1 MCDLK
6 PRLNLICLVVPI
18 DSTAIS
24 LQQCQPRKKGKLI
37 RRHQRRNRLKGNRSS
52 YNNLRLKSTG
62 GIGVTPDRNRA
73 PTQLRRSGS
82 FPNRTVIYNGNLQP
96 VSWPIQFSGSKIECD
111 WIHSLWIIRRF
122 INHNTRRTNK
132 SGQISPRI
140 SPIPINPFD
149 LVNVWFMNHN
159 SFFRSSNSPK
169 TADGVSS
176 SVSFRI
182 FT

>member
-1 MCDLK
+1 MFDFNS
-6 PRLNLICLVVPI
+6 RLNPICLVVPI

-82 FPNRTVIYNGNLQP
+82 FPNRIVISNKDLI
-96 VSWPIQFSGSKIECD
+96 SKSRFIQFYGLIHKIHKNIYKSHFKENKQV
-111 WIHSLWIIRRF
+111 RA
-122 INHNTRRTNK
+122 NK
-132 SGQISPRI
+132 SSNKSDTNESI
-140 SPIPINPFD
+140 
-149 LVNVWFMNHN
+149 WFGKCLIHE
-159 SFFRSSNSPK
+159 SWFVFSE
-169 TADGVSS
+169 
-176 SVSFRI
+176 FE
-182 FT
+182 FTNNIKWCF

>member
-1 MCDLK
+1 MF
-6 PRLNLICLVVPI
+6 LVVPI

-82 FPNRTVIYNGNLQP
+82 FPNRIVIYIKKMQP
-96 VSWPIQFSGSKIECD
+96 VSRPIQFSGSKI
-111 WIHSLWIIRRF
+111 HYAL
-122 INHNTRRTNK
+122 INTYDSIYKSHYKENK
-132 SGQISPRI
+132 
-140 SPIPINPFD
+140 
-149 LVNVWFMNHN
+149 
-159 SFFRSSNSPK
+159 
-169 TADGVSS
+169 
-176 SVSFRI
+176 
-182 FT
+182 

>member
-1 MCDLK
+1 MRFEVYIEPDMF
-6 PRLNLICLVVPI
+6 LVVPI

-82 FPNRTVIYNGNLQP
+82 FPNRIVIYIKKNCN
-96 VSWPIQFSGSKIECD
+96 QF
-111 WIHSLWIIRRF
+111 L
-122 INHNTRRTNK
+122 
-132 SGQISPRI
+132 
-140 SPIPINPFD
+140 D
-149 LVNVWFMNHN
+149 L
-159 SFFRSSNSPK
+159 SNSVVQK
-169 TADGVSS
+169 SITL
-176 SVSFRI
+176 
-182 FT
+182 

>member
-1 MCDLK
+1 MFY
-6 PRLNLICLVVPI
+6 LNSRMSLICLVVPI

-82 FPNRTVIYNGNLQP
+82 FPNRIVISNKDLI
-96 VSWPIQFSGSKIECD
+96 SESRFIEFYGL
-111 WIHSLWIIRRF
+111 IRYIRRF
-122 INHNTRRTNK
+122 INHISRRTNK

-140 SPIPINPFD
+140 SPIPMNPFD
-149 LVNVWFMNHN
+149 LVNVWFMNHD
-159 SFFRSSNSPK
+159 SFFRSSNSPI
-169 TADGVSS
+169 TANGVSS
-176 SVSFRI
+176 SASFRI

>member
-1 MCDLK
+1 MF
-6 PRLNLICLVVPI
+6 LVVPI

-82 FPNRTVIYNGNLQP
+82 FPNRIVIYNEDLQP
-96 VSWPIQFSGSKIECD
+96 VSRRTQFSCSKIGYT
-111 WIHSLWIIRRF
+111 WIHNL
-122 INHNTRRTNK
+122 
-132 SGQISPRI
+132 
-140 SPIPINPFD
+140 
-149 LVNVWFMNHN
+149 
-159 SFFRSSNSPK
+159 
-169 TADGVSS
+169 
-176 SVSFRI
+176 
-182 FT
+182 